1 MTTWRTAT
9 AVAMASVALFATAGP
24 ARAQRLAVDDVA
36 GDAVGA
42 GLDITR
48 VAFSNR
54 DRAVVTRVTF
64 TRDRPG
70 DVLVLIRARH
80 GSAVGIVSEHR
91 RRGPDETFC
100 VTFHDGDEGPC
111 RGVTSQWSRSAAELR
126 LRMPS
131 RSLQEGDYGAVRG
144 WAMTELRQD
153 AMDSDYAPERNGD
166 LAPTGWIPRG

>member
-1 MTTWRTAT
+1 MTTWTAATAT
-9 AVAMASVALFATAGP
+9 AIAAVALFAP
-24 ARAQRLAVDDVA
+24 AVPAQAQRLAVDDAA

-70 DVLVLIRARH
+70 IVLVLIRARH
-80 GSAVGIVSEHR
+80 GSAAGIVSEHR
-91 RRGPDETFC
+91 SSGRDETSC
-100 VTFHDGDEGPC
+100 VTFENGDEGPC
-111 RGVTSQWSRSAAELR
+111 RGVTSQWNRSAAELR

-131 RSLQEGDYGAVRG
+131 RSLQGGNYGAVRG
-144 WAMTELRQD
+144 WVLTELRQD
-153 AMDSDYAPERNGD
+153 DEDSDYAPERNGD
-166 LAPTGWIPRG
+166 LAPSEWIPRG